1 MGWICSQFRIAGY
14 VFAEVKQRKRT
25 RKWYFVTRDERS
37 QDYDEIAQAFAAA
50 EEAVLDIIQERAWA
64 INLDSAVLDYVPVN
78 GKSRRRS

>member
-37 QDYDEIAQAFAAA
+37 QDYDEIAQAFKAA
-50 EEAVLDIIQERAWA
+50 EEAVLDIIQDRAWG
-64 INLDSAVLDYVPVN
+64 IDFPGMHMGYVSERR
-78 GKSRRRS
+78 SRRRS